1 MGRERTS
8 AMNVADYQRIMSERE
23 LAILGLNDLA
33 YVSQVVV
40 DGRHAYLIHAA
51 DGTIIDVTDDR
62 DLAFAAARRYDLEPL
77 SVH

>member
-1 MGRERTS
+1 
-8 AMNVADYQRIMSERE
+8 MNAPDYQRVMSERA

-40 DGRHAYLIHAA
+40 DGKHVYSIHAA
-51 DGTIIDVTDDR
+51 DGTMIDVMDDR
-62 DLAFAAARRYDLEPL
+62 DLAFAAARQYDLEPL